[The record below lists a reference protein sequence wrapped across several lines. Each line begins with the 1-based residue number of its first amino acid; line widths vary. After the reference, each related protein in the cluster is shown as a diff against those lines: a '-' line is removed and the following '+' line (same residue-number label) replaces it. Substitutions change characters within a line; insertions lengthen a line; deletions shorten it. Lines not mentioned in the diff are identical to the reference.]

1 RPLSFVKTCVHSE
14 TPLGGD
20 LKGSGAVGPQEA
32 RYPEPFTGPGA
43 RMAVI
48 GCLVDYGIRILA
60 AVALLL
66 AVMASPVRPTRPP
79 QTARSPNYL
88 RRNFAV
94 LMPGHSDQ
102 VAMSARPSLR
112 ESDSLQFD
120 IEDEGEA
127 DIEDEPTVT
136 SPLASVSFDVLPAP
150 CPEPYS
156 ELINF

>member
-1 RPLSFVKTCVHSE
+1 
-14 TPLGGD
+14 
-20 LKGSGAVGPQEA
+20 
-32 RYPEPFTGPGA
+32 
-43 RMAVI
+43 MI

-66 AVMASPVRPTRPP
+66 AVMSSPIRPTRAS
-79 QTARSPNYL
+79 QTARTPNYL
-88 RRNFAV
+88 RRSFAV

-102 VAMSARPSLR
+102 VAMSARLSFR
-112 ESDSLQFD
+112 ESNSLQLD

-136 SPLASVSFDVLPAP
+136 SPLASVSFDVVPAP

-156 ELINF
+156 ELINFAVALAAPPLRC